1 MPCVIEGLEGSSIV
15 VFVIA
20 QSVKMEERRGKGR
33 RNR

>member
-1 MPCVIEGLEGSSIV
+1 MPRVLEGLEGSSV
-15 VFVIA
+15 LVFVIT